1 MVIYIEDKEEG
12 ASSSLG
18 LVPIFASIFRN
29 RLGVGWSVLAG
40 GTRMSGGAWS
50 GTRMSGSG
58 GWDPH
63 VRWGLGWD
71 PHVRWGLGWDPQI
84 GRAHV

>member
-12 ASSSLG
+12 ASSSLD
-18 LVPIFASIFRN
+18 LFPIFASIFRN

-50 GTRMSGSG
+50 GTRMSGGAWSGTRMSG
-58 GWDPH
+58 GG
-63 VRWGLGWD
+63 WGGT
-71 PHVRWGLGWDPQI
+71 RMSGG
-84 GRAHV
+84 A